1 MIKEKRGVAHKL
13 SVINLNELELCALKT
28 VLRYREGASVSSVIR
43 MLIKEEA
50 LRIDPAYELEISE
63 LKEDCI

>member
-1 MIKEKRGVAHKL
+1 MIKEKRDVAHKL

-28 VLRYREGASVSSVIR
+28 VLRSREGASVSSVIR